1 MRKNTIAFLTRS
13 LVDNTG
19 ISMWHGLLS
28 ACEKK
33 GVPIIT
39 FRGPLLNAGPGSII
53 YHLVDDNTFSG
64 LVSWASSDVTDDVID
79 FYKKFNR
86 TKLVCMTFK
95 VPAKPVI
102 YADCKTG
109 MIELMNHLIEVHH
122 LEKIAFIRGPVAHSY
137 AKERFEGYQ
146 ESLKKHNITIDEKL
160 ISEPGGWGLGDGEK
174 AVKAFM
180 DKGLRI
186 GQDIQAIVC
195 VGDNVAIGAQE
206 YIIQQGYS
214 VPYDVAVCGFN
225 GTNDAAWC
233 NPPITSVEMP
243 FFGIGERSFDTLNAM
258 LEGRE
263 IPLEYRYQTKLRM
276 GESCGCKSNT
286 VLNAAVDVAEEDEKE
301 SVSRKSF
308 FRKKEAPSIREK
320 SKQEISE
327 TLSSAEWQ
335 EAGCQKILD
344 YVKNERESN
353 AQIIEFF
360 DKNLSS
366 LIRSYTNSLLA
377 LKSHDSSFILDF
389 TKTLNAFLKISTEF
403 SFWQN
408 FISILKKQA
417 GEIIAKSYY
426 DHISENLFQQCRVL
440 IHEYDVRGQKQ
451 RALMELRYETEL
463 RNTSAELLSSY
474 EIPVLMNI
482 LEKSLKKLKI
492 PGVYVVLYE
501 NCKFTRENLEIPE
514 KSRLIMA
521 MHDGK
526 RTPLSEDGVLF
537 KTRDIIP
544 DRYLP
549 DSPYYSLITESLH
562 FQDKLIGYM
571 VFQEGPRTGGP
582 YAALRDQLSSSL
594 YGALILTERNKSQER
609 IESVMYSMSDKAD
622 SISSSSKQ
630 IAGNISSISDSM
642 SGFTGNIKN
651 ISENIETVAETV
663 NKATQMMGE
672 AKVAIENLVE
682 STREIASAIDSIGNI
697 AETTNVLALNAS
709 IEASHAG
716 EAGKGFSVVA
726 KEVKV
731 LAAQTVDATEKI
743 QELMR
748 MNSNNTNHTDKII
761 SDTENSIRRI
771 NDLSEKIRES
781 INNQVNASS
790 EISSQIYSANSGVA
804 GISSAIEEL
813 AALGESFK
821 G

>member
-1 MRKNTIAFLTRS
+1 M
-13 LVDNTG
+13 
-19 ISMWHGLLS
+19 
-28 ACEKK
+28 
-33 GVPIIT
+33 
-39 FRGPLLNAGPGSII
+39 
-53 YHLVDDNTFSG
+53 
-64 LVSWASSDVTDDVID
+64 
-79 FYKKFNR
+79 
-86 TKLVCMTFK
+86 
-95 VPAKPVI
+95 
-102 YADCKTG
+102 
-109 MIELMNHLIEVHH
+109 
-122 LEKIAFIRGPVAHSY
+122 
-137 AKERFEGYQ
+137 
-146 ESLKKHNITIDEKL
+146 
-160 ISEPGGWGLGDGEK
+160 
-174 AVKAFM
+174 
-180 DKGLRI
+180 
-186 GQDIQAIVC
+186 
-195 VGDNVAIGAQE
+195 
-206 YIIQQGYS
+206 GYS

-501 NCKFTRENLEIPE
+501 NCKFTRKNLEIPE

-549 DSPYYSLITESLH
+549 DSSI
-562 FQDKLIGYM
+562 F
-571 VFQEGPRTGGP
+571 R
-582 YAALRDQLSSSL
+582 
-594 YGALILTERNKSQER
+594 
-609 IESVMYSMSDKAD
+609 
-622 SISSSSKQ
+622 ISSSVTWSFRKVPGRAAHTQ
-630 IAGNISSISDSM
+630 PCVTS
-642 SGFTGNIKN
+642 FQVLCTG
-651 ISENIETVAETV
+651 
-663 NKATQMMGE
+663 
-672 AKVAIENLVE
+672 
-682 STREIASAIDSIGNI
+682 
-697 AETTNVLALNAS
+697 
-709 IEASHAG
+709 H
-716 EAGKGFSVVA
+716 
-726 KEVKV
+726 
-731 LAAQTVDATEKI
+731 
-743 QELMR
+743 
-748 MNSNNTNHTDKII
+748 
-761 SDTENSIRRI
+761 
-771 NDLSEKIRES
+771 
-781 INNQVNASS
+781 
-790 EISSQIYSANSGVA
+790 
-804 GISSAIEEL
+804 
-813 AALGESFK
+813 
-821 G
+821 